1 MFANCC
7 GCCRPPS
14 ISEAFRQRVVL
25 ITGASSGLGAEYAR
39 QLGPHVSG
47 LVLVARRQDR
57 LEALHNE
64 LARPGLEIQ
73 CHAVDLADRA
83 ALDAFLAAVVD
94 AAPAVDIVINNAG
107 LGDHGFFETSDWARS
122 EAMLEVNIRALTR
135 ITHALLPQLV
145 RCGSG
150 GILNVSSLA
159 SFMPMPQLAVYAAT
173 KAYVSSFS
181 EALRAEL
188 RGTGVNVT
196 HVCPGPVATEFSE
209 KAGRP
214 GEPDMMKSPEFVRV
228 SAVQVVRQSLEAVAA
243 GRARVV
249 PGHLIWA
256 IAAVVSLIPMALL
269 RLGSSQRLR
278 RPDAGRR
285 PHL

>member
-1 MFANCC
+1 MFANC
-7 GCCRPPS
+7 CCRPPS

-39 QLGPHVSG
+39 QLAPHVSG

-57 LEALHNE
+57 LEALRSE

-83 ALDAFLAAVVD
+83 ALDAFLGLVGQLASGVD
-94 AAPAVDIVINNAG
+94 VVINNAG

-122 EAMLEVNIRALTR
+122 EAMIEVNIRALTR

-145 RCGSG
+145 RAGSG
-150 GILNVSSLA
+150 AILNVSSLA
-159 SFMPMPQLAVYAAT
+159 SFFPIPQLAVYAAT
-173 KAYVSSFS
+173 KAYVSSFT

-196 HVCPGPVATEFSE
+196 HVCPGPVETEF
-209 KAGRP
+209 AQLTGRP

-228 SAVQVVRQSLEAVAA
+228 PAAQVVRQSLEAVAA
-243 GRARVV
+243 GRARVL
-249 PGHLIWA
+249 PGHFIRS

-285 PHL
+285 RHL